1 MHSSSA
7 APRPA
12 FPRSTRVILI
22 IVITLYSY
30 FRSSAAY
37 RVRIALN
44 LKSLPYEYLPVHLV
58 KGEQRDERYRALNP
72 QALVP
77 MLIDDRETI
86 TQSMAIVEYLDE
98 TVPEPPLL
106 PATPEAR
113 DRVRHPSAEQPAGA
127 EVFDR
132 HARRERGR
140 EKRLVPALDR
150 AWARGARGAA
160 CGGQPD
166 RRILSRRETDA
177 CRCLP
182 HSAARQRA
190 PVRFFHRRVSNART
204 NRIALSFAGRLRAR
218 GTRPSAR
225 RGLMA
230 IRREN

>member
-1 MHSSSA
+1 MRSSSA

-86 TQSMAIVEYLDE
+86 TQSMAIIEYLDE

-113 DRVRHPSAEQPAGA
+113 ARVRAIAQAIACDIHPLNNLRELKAFPRALRASQDARNG
-127 EVFDR
+127 D
-132 HARRERGR
+132 ARRWTERGP
-140 EKRLVPALDR
+140 PALE
-150 AWARGARGAA
+150 A
-160 CGGQPD
+160 QPV
-166 RRILSRRETDA
+166 T
-177 CRCLP
+177 
-182 HSAARQRA
+182 
-190 PVRFFHRRVSNART
+190 
-204 NRIALSFAGRLRAR
+204 G
-218 GTRPSAR
+218 
-225 RGLMA
+225 
-230 IRREN
+230 

>member
-1 MHSSSA
+1 
-7 APRPA
+7 
-12 FPRSTRVILI
+12 VIK
-22 IVITLYSY
+22 LYSY

-113 DRVRHPSAEQPAGA
+113 ARVRAIAQAIACDIHPLNNLRVLKYLTGTLGVSEDAKNAWYRHWIELGLAALEAQLAADSRTGA
-127 EVFDR
+127 FCHGEKPTLADVCLIPQLAN
-132 HARRERGR
+132 ARRYAFSIDAYPTLGR
-140 EKRLVPALDR
+140 IESHCLSLDAFARAAPAR
-150 AWARGARGAA
+150 
-160 CGGQPD
+160 QPD
-166 RRILSRRETDA
+166 
-177 CRCLP
+177 
-182 HSAARQRA
+182 
-190 PVRFFHRRVSNART
+190 
-204 NRIALSFAGRLRAR
+204 AG
-218 GTRPSAR
+218 
-225 RGLMA
+225 
-230 IRREN
+230 